1 MLAATPNAATEP
13 DSLTATQP
21 ILEHATSVSQ
31 RPGVF
36 SLSKHRRWAVAG
48 SGPTGCGP
56 TTRGDRSR
64 EGAVGVGAIRREAD
78 GRRAAARVAPV
89 VSLSRLGSAARRGLG
104 SAVGFRRRRARPVT
118 ALAVVL
124 AGGRRSGSSH
134 IRRMINYD
142 SSTGACGT
150 PGPFN

>member
-56 TTRGDRSR
+56 RDARGPQQGGGTGWGGWR
-64 EGAVGVGAIRREAD
+64 
-78 GRRAAARVAPV
+78 GRDPP
-89 VSLSRLGSAARRGLG
+89 RG
-104 SAVGFRRRRARPVT
+104 
-118 ALAVVL
+118 
-124 AGGRRSGSSH
+124 
-134 IRRMINYD
+134 
-142 SSTGACGT
+142 
-150 PGPFN
+150 

>member
-48 SGPTGCGP
+48 SGLQPAADPRRAGTAAG
-56 TTRGDRSR
+56 RGNGAGRLAWARSAER
-64 EGAVGVGAIRREAD
+64 LTAAAQRRGSLRWSHYRASVRPRGAVSAPRSGSAGGALPAN
-78 GRRAAARVAPV
+78 GAAAR
-89 VSLSRLGSAARRGLG
+89 S
-104 SAVGFRRRRARPVT
+104 SAVIWLSSGVVVGPVHPT
-118 ALAVVL
+118 SDV
-124 AGGRRSGSSH
+124 
-134 IRRMINYD
+134 
-142 SSTGACGT
+142 
-150 PGPFN
+150 

>member
-64 EGAVGVGAIRREAD
+64 EGERAGAVGVGAIRREAD

-104 SAVGFRRRRARPVT
+104 SAVGFRRRRAPGNG
-118 ALAVVL
+118 APGNGA
-124 AGGRRSGSSH
+124 RRSGVVV
-134 IRRMINYD
+134 
-142 SSTGACGT
+142 
-150 PGPFN
+150 GPVHPTSDV

>member
-64 EGAVGVGAIRREAD
+64 EGERAGAVGVGAIRREAD
-78 GRRAAARVAPV
+78 GRRAAARGAPV
-89 VSLSRLGSAARRGLG
+89 RPRGAVSA
-104 SAVGFRRRRARPVT
+104 
-118 ALAVVL
+118 
-124 AGGRRSGSSH
+124 RRSGAAGGALPVTVLAVLAWSSVRFIPH
-134 IRRMINYD
+134 PTYD
-142 SSTGACGT
+142 
-150 PGPFN
+150 

>member
-64 EGAVGVGAIRREAD
+64 EGE
-78 GRRAAARVAPV
+78 
-89 VSLSRLGSAARRGLG
+89 RLGRLAWARSAERLTVAAQRRGSLRWSRSRASVRPRG
-104 SAVGFRRRRARPVT
+104 AVSA
-118 ALAVVL
+118 
-124 AGGRRSGSSH
+124 RRSGSAAAA
-134 IRRMINYD
+134 R
-142 SSTGACGT
+142 STGNGARRSGVVV
-150 PGPFN
+150 GPRHPTSDV